1 MSQWLFGETM
11 IKKLKEVCEGIN
23 KCYEVRITQIGT
35 NQDHVRFLTIVFPC
49 QAVKK
54 ITYETLNYK

>member
-54 ITYETLNYK
+54 